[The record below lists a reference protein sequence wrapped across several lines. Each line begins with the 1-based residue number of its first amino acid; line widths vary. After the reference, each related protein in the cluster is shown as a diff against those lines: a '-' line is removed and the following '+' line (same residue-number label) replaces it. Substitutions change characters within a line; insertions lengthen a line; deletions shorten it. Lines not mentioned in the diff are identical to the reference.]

1 MNVVH
6 PIGNQQQPPP
16 VSIDGTPV
24 KPKENRGGP
33 RPGSGRPRVNPLPE
47 PKQARAPKPGPLV
60 LPPLPQGRNTK
71 PIDLMKWWA
80 ALTEEHL
87 KHLTIYTYRNWPVM
101 DVKQFDPKA
110 PTNIHV
116 FSDTCPFDPAHWE
129 RDMMAMFGSGDYNFK
144 INEGSINRWTIYVRG
159 LRDLDNYPPLID
171 DSLLVLDD
179 PANKTYIAW
188 ARNHGRILGPTTT
201 EGQNDMATTAAVDR
215 LASANERLADRVIDM
230 AERATDRREPVNPVD
245 DAAQMRT
252 LEMMERASDRALNVM
267 ETSYKANA
275 NASDP
280 MLLVTKVV
288 ELTKAMGGSQ
298 NEDRLTP
305 LFMQQIASADKRA
318 DQSAAEVR
326 ELRHMMNEMLMARKT
341 DEGERDPF
349 AAIKQFKEM
358 KELFADITGK
368 GKTEGEEGE
377 DATAKAN
384 GKTSLTSM
392 LVEGLMRNLPAVL
405 QGATA
410 LTTNLVNGLILI
422 RSQGANGQPQP
433 AQQAQQPGM
442 PPNPQQPP
450 QMLPTVNQLPQPAP
464 APPDPITEFAAAI
477 TPAFLHH
484 LNDANLNGA
493 TFAGWLID
501 SRGDGRLQYD
511 KMKEAGA
518 EQITQLLA
526 LYPPLWSQV
535 SAIPTKLTAFIEEFI
550 QYDESQKAEEM
561 EGEELVTA

>member
-6 PIGNQQQPPP
+6 PIGNQQQSPP
-16 VSIDGTPV
+16 VSIDGTAV

-47 PKQARAPKPGPLV
+47 PKQARAPKPGPLL

-71 PIDLMKWWA
+71 PVDMMRWWA

-267 ETSYKANA
+267 EKSYATNV

-280 MLLVTKVV
+280 MTLVSKVV
-288 ELTKAMGGSQ
+288 ELTKAMGSTG
-298 NEDRLTP
+298 EDRLTP

-318 DQSAAEVR
+318 DQSAAEVW
-326 ELRHMMNEMLMARKT
+326 ELRHMMNEMLLHKR
-341 DEGERDPF
+341 DEPERDPF
-349 AAIKQFKEM
+349 AGIKQFKEL

-368 GKTEGEEGE
+368 GKAEGEEGE
-377 DATAKAN
+377 EPKPKGGT
-384 GKTSLTSM
+384 TMTSM

-410 LTTNLVNGLILI
+410 LSTNLFNGLLLMRSQNVNGQI
-422 RSQGANGQPQP
+422 P
-433 AQQAQQPGM
+433 AQPPTPGT
-442 PPNPQQPP
+442 PPTAQQPP
-450 QMLPTVNQLPQPAP
+450 QMMPSVGQLPQPG
-464 APPDPITEFAAAI
+464 PPPTDPMTEFAAAL

-511 KMKEAGA
+511 KMKEAGP
-518 EQITQLLA
+518 EQITQLLS

-550 QYDESQKAEEM
+550 QYDEEQKAEEM
-561 EGEELVTA
+561 EGELVTA